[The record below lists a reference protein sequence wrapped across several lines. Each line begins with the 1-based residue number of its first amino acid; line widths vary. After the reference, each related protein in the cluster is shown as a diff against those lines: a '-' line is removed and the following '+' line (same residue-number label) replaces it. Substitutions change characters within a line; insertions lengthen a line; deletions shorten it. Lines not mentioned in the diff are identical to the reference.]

1 MGVQSEL
8 LPLSVRNRRFCE
20 RGLKI
25 WGIIWILTALGTF
38 HVCQKQS
45 RYLTDLAASATSIEQ
60 QAEPLREMRREAS
73 GMRAEIKRIQE
84 RQSWLTESDSGQTLQ
99 LLGIVS
105 QAAAEVDGRINVQNM
120 NLHSIERV
128 IGPVEETPKRGSKS
142 KKKPETEQRMEL
154 NLAGFAVDD
163 IAVASFVAGLRD
175 ASVFESVELKSSVS
189 QLREEQE
196 ARQYE
201 VTCIY

>member
-1 MGVQSEL
+1 MGIQTEL
-8 LPLSVRNRRFCE
+8 LPISVRNRRFCE
-20 RGLKI
+20 RSLKI
-25 WGIIWILTALGTF
+25 WGMVWIVTALATF
-38 HVCQKQS
+38 HVCQQQS
-45 RYLTDLAASATSIEQ
+45 RYLTDLAASAATVEQ
-60 QAEPLREMRREAS
+60 QAQPLRDMRREAV

-105 QAAAEVDGRINVQNM
+105 HAAAEVDGRINVQNM
-120 NLHSIERV
+120 NLQAIERA
-128 IGPVEETPKRGSKS
+128 IASVEEKPKQGPGS
-142 KKKPETEQRMEL
+142 KPETEQRMQLE
-154 NLAGFAVDD
+154 LAGFAVDD